1 MNAAVEPSPQDFADA
16 AEALGL
22 PSPELVEKDFWV
34 VRVLSAIHALSNAH
48 RTFVFGGG
56 TSLCRAYRLIDRMSE
71 DIDLRVIGPNDFSRA
86 TRREI
91 RDEIDVAL
99 RLIGLTGEGY
109 QKLSVDEC
117 RKTEFNLPYAM
128 TMPISG
134 ILRKQIKLELAFYP
148 LQLET
153 QPQAVVSFLNQ
164 ASGRPVELE
173 DFPCVALEET
183 AAEKFLALLRRV
195 GSWQRHPEGKLFDH
209 TLIRHV
215 YDLGRMLEHVD
226 HASVLELIQYL
237 IPGESAR
244 YGRSH
249 PEFAVDPLA
258 EMGRVLQSL
267 HQPEY
272 AQHFD
277 RFQIAMVYG
286 NRQEYGLCLA
296 NIERIYTSLIT
307 P

>member
-16 AEALGL
+16 AEELGL

-34 VRVLSAIHALSNAH
+34 VRVLSVIHALSNMH

-86 TRREI
+86 DRRAI
-91 RDEIDVAL
+91 REEVDVAL
-99 RLIGLTGEGY
+99 TVIGLTGEGY
-109 QKLSVDEC
+109 QKLSYDEY
-117 RKTEFNLPYAM
+117 RKTEFNLPYAL
-128 TMPISG
+128 TMPTSG

-173 DFPCVALEET
+173 GFPCVALEET

-195 GSWQRHPEGKLFDH
+195 GSWQQRPEGKQFDH

-215 YDLGRMLEHVD
+215 YDLGCMLEHVD
-226 HASVLELIQYL
+226 HAKVLELIQSL
-237 IPGESAR
+237 IPGEAAR

-249 PEFAVDPLA
+249 EEFAVNPIT

-267 HQPEY
+267 HQQEY
-272 AQHFD
+272 EQRFD
-277 RFQIAMVYG
+277 QFQIAMVYG
-286 NRQEYGLCLA
+286 NRKEYGHCLET
-296 NIERIYTSLIT
+296 IEKIYSLLELR
-307 P
+307 